1 MSRNDEFVWEKGSR
15 IKEILLKSGVHRLT
29 LESLPADFY
38 RMTRSQMERLYEH
51 ICDDTIAKMYGITKD
66 EVTKRRRD
74 FGVTPLY
81 ASLTKLE
88 RENECIKEL
97 EELLK
102 IVIEEYYKG
111 NLPHW

>member
-1 MSRNDEFVWEKGSR
+1 
-15 IKEILLKSGVHRLT
+15 
-29 LESLPADFY
+29 
-38 RMTRSQMERLYEH
+38 MERLYEH
-51 ICDDTIAKMYGITKD
+51 ICDDTIAEMYGITKD

-74 FGVTPLY
+74 FGVTPFY
-81 ASLTKLE
+81 AYLTKLE

-97 EELLK
+97 EELFK